1 MFDVRQHRGQGD
13 RALWA
18 AVVQQAIDDLD
29 APPDSLERADAVAFF
44 TGRGEWRQSRIDIAD
59 RLGIHADDL
68 ERCGRRLMEER
79 GITESVPARPVPRVV
94 EPPVVVVAL
103 PSPVKPAR
111 KPKVAK
117 DRTWW
122 IRQFL
127 TERAA

>member
-68 ERCGRRLMEER
+68 ERCGRRLMEAR
-79 GITESVPARPVPRVV
+79 GIIESLVRPVPRVV
-94 EPPVVVVAL
+94 EPPVRIVAMPAL
-103 PSPVKPAR
+103 ERPAR
-111 KPKVAK
+111 QPKPAK